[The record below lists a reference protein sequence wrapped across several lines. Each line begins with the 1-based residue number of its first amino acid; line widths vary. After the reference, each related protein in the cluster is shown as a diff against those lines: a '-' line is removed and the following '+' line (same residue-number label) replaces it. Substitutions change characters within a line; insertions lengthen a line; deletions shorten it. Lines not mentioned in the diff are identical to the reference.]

1 MRSKFLIIF
10 GPLLALAAKAQTL
23 SDGRL
28 IVYTPTVMLSCEAA
42 NIAWVWTGD
51 TSDLYVNTI
60 QVAVEQESENN
71 RRSLAEAS
79 PIRYIRKRTQRLHSR
94 DSIAINIAGGSDV
107 PMSQGSWTW
116 NSVGVPAGT
125 YRMALTI
132 EGEGYTG
139 YSPTFTVRQGDD
151 TSCLGGTGQS
161 SDNVPTTT
169 VTAQQTSTAPGQVI
183 TTNGPNT
190 TTQHGGTASVVKPSA
205 TTPVATAPTYNAQ
218 SDSGDD
224 DNSSKKGPSGGGI
237 AAAVIVP
244 LLVGSVLFYLFCFRR
259 RKTGGQS
266 TSPDWSEKF
275 TGLLGGGG
283 SRGNSEH
290 RRQISTPLDPVHAAG
305 LAKHESA
312 VMREMRP
319 ANDDPNTVT
328 RAPEHWVDFH
338 PDVQESDAHLVSP
351 QRVEEMVRASMEMG
365 NQQRTFYQQGSNE
378 ALRQSTAT
386 SAQRSTMMTESDGHS
401 TLPSYLRDADFTSHH
416 THSSFGHDVTGA
428 PVGHPDE
435 NPTLKRSSTQRTHTL
450 ERSESRIRRKPVP
463 TYSTVGIQQATASS
477 SPALSD
483 DASPFS
489 DVHQVETP
497 SEIIAKAHEST
508 CTTTSSAM
516 IQEDRLHEILQ
527 AHEEVMAESPI
538 LDPSPALLHTPDS
551 MSQEF
556 PVSVNGSPA
565 PRVLLDTP
573 RGSLIEEEQK
583 EAYKLSVQM
592 PMDDRGFRVS
602 F

>member
-1 MRSKFLIIF
+1 MRPQSLIILA
-10 GPLLALAAKAQTL
+10 PLLALAAKAQTL

-51 TSDLYVNTI
+51 TSDLYINTI
-60 QVAVEQESENN
+60 QVAVEQESENS

-79 PIRYIRKRTQRLHSR
+79 PIRFIRKRSQKLHSR
-94 DSIAINIAGGSDV
+94 DNIAINIAGGSDV

-125 YRMALTI
+125 YRMALSI

-139 YSPTFTVRQGDD
+139 YSPTFTVQQGDD
-151 TSCLGGTGQS
+151 TSCLGGIGQS
-161 SDNVPTTT
+161 SNNVPTTT

-183 TTNGPNT
+183 TTDVPNT
-190 TTQHGGTASVVKPSA
+190 TSQHGGTASVVKPSA
-205 TTPVATAPTYNAQ
+205 TTPIATAPTYNAQ
-218 SDSGDD
+218 SESGND
-224 DNSSKKGPSGGGI
+224 DNSSKKGTSGGAI

-244 LLVGSVLFYLFCFRR
+244 LLVGSVLFYLFCMRR
-259 RKTGGQS
+259 RKAGGQS
-266 TSPDWSEKF
+266 TSPDWSEKI
-275 TGLLGGGG
+275 TGLLGGVGN
-283 SRGNSEH
+283 RGNSEH

-319 ANDDPNTVT
+319 VNDDPNSVT

-351 QRVEEMVRASMEMG
+351 QRVEEMVRASMEMS
-365 NQQRTFYQQGSNE
+365 NQQRPFYQQGSNE
-378 ALRQSTAT
+378 ALRQSTST
-386 SAQRSTMMTESDGHS
+386 SAQRSTMTTESDGNS
-401 TLPSYLRDADFTSHH
+401 TLPSYLRDADFTSYH
-416 THSSFGHDVTGA
+416 THSSFGHDVNGV
-428 PVGHPDE
+428 PVGHSDDT
-435 NPTLKRSSTQRTHTL
+435 PTLKRSSTQRTHTL
-450 ERSESRIRRKPVP
+450 ERSESKIRRKPVP
-463 TYSTVGIQQATASS
+463 TYSTVGVEQAITSS

-489 DVHQVETP
+489 DVHQVDTP
-497 SEIIAKAHEST
+497 SEIIAKAHQSSST
-508 CTTTSSAM
+508 TVSSAI
-516 IQEDRLHEILQ
+516 IQDDRLHEILQ
-527 AHEEVMAESPI
+527 ADQEIMVDSPT
-538 LDPSPALLHTPDS
+538 LAPSPALLHTPAS
-551 MSQEF
+551 MSEEF
-556 PVSVNGSPA
+556 PVSVSGSPA

-592 PMDDRGFRVS
+592 PVDDRGFRVS